1 VVIALRLGT
10 SLRKGVRSCVFTKR
24 RTVVRLYVRTKS
36 HRNLL
41 DVPSLRYT
49 HVPSLRYKSHRYL
62 LDVNPIRVMKSKVAS
77 KAIPL
82 ETPASVKQRV
92 IGTSLT

>member
-1 VVIALRLGT
+1 VVIELRLGT

-36 HRNLL
+36 HRSLL

-49 HVPSLRYKSHRYL
+49 HEGLGWRF
-62 LDVNPIRVMKSKVAS
+62 
-77 KAIPL
+77 
-82 ETPASVKQRV
+82 
-92 IGTSLT
+92 